1 MLFYNAKIIP
11 VEGDPIPN
19 GFIKTQGSWIQSMG
33 SMQNCPEDHDKIDLA
48 GKTVYPG
55 FIDAHCHIGMWE
67 DGLNF
72 EGDDGN
78 EDTDPVNPHLCAI
91 DAVNPLDHCFQEALQ
106 AGITTVVTGPGSA
119 NPIGG
124 SWIALSTVGRC
135 IDRMVVA
142 NPVGIKFAL
151 GENPKNTYSEKS
163 QAPVTR
169 MAIAALIRE
178 QLEKAR
184 RYGQAIER
192 AQDAPEDLPDYDAKC
207 EALLPLLKKEIK
219 AFFHCHRADDIFT
232 ACRLAKEFD
241 LDFVLVHATEGHL
254 ISDELEQAPVIA
266 GPLLCDRSKPEL
278 KMHSIKQPNCL
289 FQHHIP
295 TALCTDHPV
304 IPIQYLLLTCAL
316 AIKGGLSRENALKAV
331 TILPAKICGLDQKV
345 GSLAAGKQADFSVF
359 CNGEDIFSPYVSPEL
374 VVCKGEIAYARNSKK
389 DNA

>member
-1 MLFYNAKIIP
+1 MLFYNANIVPI
-11 VEGDPIPN
+11 EGTSISN
-19 GFIKTQGSWIQSMG
+19 GFIQTNGNLIQSIGEMEC
-33 SMQNCPEDHDKIDLA
+33 CPEDADKVDLS
-48 GKTVYPG
+48 GKTIYPG

-78 EDTDPVNPHLCAI
+78 EDTDPISPHLRAL

-124 SWIALSTVGRC
+124 SWTALSTAGRC
-135 IDRMVVA
+135 VDHMIIA
-142 NPVGIKFAL
+142 EPVGIKFAL

-163 QAPVTR
+163 QSPVTR

-184 RYGQAIER
+184 RYGQAV
-192 AQDAPEDLPDYDAKC
+192 ADAKGVPEDLPDYDAKC
-207 EALLPLLKKEIK
+207 EALLPLLKREMK

-241 LDFVLVHATEGHL
+241 LDFVLVHATEGYL
-254 ISDELEQAPVIA
+254 IVDELQGVPVIA

-278 KMHSIKQPNCL
+278 KMHTIEAPKHFFEHN
-289 FQHHIP
+289 IP
-295 TALCTDHPV
+295 TAICTDHPV
-304 IPIQYLLLTCAL
+304 VPIQYLLTTCAL

-331 TILPAKICGLDQKV
+331 TILPAQICGLDQKV
-345 GSLAAGKQADFSVF
+345 GSLVPGKRADFVAFSRS
-359 CNGEDIFSPYVSPEL
+359 EDIFSPYSSPSL
-374 VVCKGEIAYARNSKK
+374 VVCNGEIAYCT
-389 DNA
+389 NAKF